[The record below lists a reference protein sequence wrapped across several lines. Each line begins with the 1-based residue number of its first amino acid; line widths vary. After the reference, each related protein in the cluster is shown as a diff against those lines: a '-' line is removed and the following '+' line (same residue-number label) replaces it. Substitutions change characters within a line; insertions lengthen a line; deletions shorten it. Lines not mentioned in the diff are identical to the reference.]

1 VASNSIKVD
10 YDDLNALDVKLTG
23 IVNTMG
29 TDGTTMTTL
38 ADAVGDY
45 RLSQKIVDFAKSWAV
60 HRYQINED
68 IEWIRDQVRKIA
80 TELEKTDADLA
91 SGLKDQG

>member
-1 VASNSIKVD
+1 MASDSIKVD

-29 TDGTTMTTL
+29 TDGSTMSTL
-38 ADAVGDY
+38 ANAVGDH
-45 RLSQKIVDFAKSWAV
+45 RLSQKVIEFGSSWAV
-60 HRYQINED
+60 HRLQINED

-80 TELEKTDADLA
+80 EELAKTDADLA
-91 SGLKDQG
+91 SGLQTP